1 MCFLTGK
8 ERRSSGFFSDVYL
21 LNPLPI
27 KVVKIK
33 EMIFGTP
40 INVSFNH
47 VLRFLGTTLT
57 LNKDSARDGTE
68 LRNCEGKTVRIW
80 QKPELGERQVS

>member
-1 MCFLTGK
+1 MHKVAHCLNSIFK
-8 ERRSSGFFSDVYL
+8 KSQQWKL
-21 LNPLPI
+21 LILLQ
-27 KVVKIK
+27 VCLA
-33 EMIFGTP
+33 
-40 INVSFNH
+40 VSFNH